1 MEFDLREGEAG
12 PGYVGFAEAWSEDG
26 SKLAFRSSACLRSTG
41 FFKSYRCHERENHL
55 HVTDADGQGDTI
67 VVVAYNVSTGK
78 AAFAPDGKR
87 IAYILG
93 GRIYM
98 QEIP

>member
-1 MEFDLREGEAG
+1 M
-12 PGYVGFAEAWSEDG
+12 GFAEAWPEDG
-26 SKLAFRSSACLRSTG
+26 SKLAFRSSACLRSSG
-41 FFKSYRCHERENHL
+41 FLFNVRCYEREAHL
-55 HVTDADGQGDTI
+55 HVTDADGQGDRI
-67 VVVAYNVSTGK
+67 VAVAYVGENVSSGR

-98 QEIP
+98 QEIS